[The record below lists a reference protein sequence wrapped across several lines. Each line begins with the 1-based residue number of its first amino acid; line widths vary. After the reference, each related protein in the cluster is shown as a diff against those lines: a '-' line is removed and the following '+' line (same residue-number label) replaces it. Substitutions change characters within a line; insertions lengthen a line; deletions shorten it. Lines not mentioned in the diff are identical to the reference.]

1 MKNKVFLILLLVFV
15 IFAIA
20 SNINIVQAVQTK
32 GTTTKD
38 KDMKT
43 YTKQDYSSDTS
54 LSGVISGGD
63 SFIDAGKD
71 GSAQID
77 KGSLQN
83 ASSSIYNILL
93 ICGMIVAVLIG
104 AILGIKFMIG
114 SVEEK
119 AEIKAALVPFIIG
132 CVVVFGAFG
141 IWKIVVTIG
150 NNFSIGRNS
159 IIECTGVLRELGEEC
174 IIGENVGI
182 AANAFISVRG
192 KLVIG
197 NDCIFGPGLS
207 IFTENHNF
215 RDISKPIRL
224 QGATRKGVEIG
235 NDCWFGANV
244 TVLDG
249 VKIGN
254 KCVIAAGA
262 VITKDIPDFSIVGGV
277 PAKVIRYRKEL
288 SEEDKI

>member
-38 KDMKT
+38 MDMNT

-63 SFIDAGKD
+63 SFIQAGKG

-93 ICGMIVAVLIG
+93 ICGVIIAVLIG
-104 AILGIKFMIG
+104 SIMGIKFMIG

-119 AEIKAALVPFIIG
+119 AEIKAALVPFAIG
-132 CVVVFGAFG
+132 CIVVFGAFG

-150 NNFSIGRNS
+150 NNF
-159 IIECTGVLRELGEEC
+159 
-174 IIGENVGI
+174 
-182 AANAFISVRG
+182 
-192 KLVIG
+192 
-197 NDCIFGPGLS
+197 
-207 IFTENHNF
+207 
-215 RDISKPIRL
+215 
-224 QGATRKGVEIG
+224 
-235 NDCWFGANV
+235 
-244 TVLDG
+244 
-249 VKIGN
+249 
-254 KCVIAAGA
+254 
-262 VITKDIPDFSIVGGV
+262 
-277 PAKVIRYRKEL
+277 
-288 SEEDKI
+288 

>member
-38 KDMKT
+38 KDMNT

-54 LSGVISGGD
+54 LSDVISGGD

-71 GSAQID
+71 GSAKID

-104 AILGIKFMIG
+104 SIMGIKFMIG

-119 AEIKAALVPFIIG
+119 AEIKAALVPFVIG
-132 CVVVFGAFG
+132 CIVVFGAFG

-150 NNFSIGRNS
+150 NNF
-159 IIECTGVLRELGEEC
+159 
-174 IIGENVGI
+174 
-182 AANAFISVRG
+182 
-192 KLVIG
+192 
-197 NDCIFGPGLS
+197 
-207 IFTENHNF
+207 
-215 RDISKPIRL
+215 
-224 QGATRKGVEIG
+224 
-235 NDCWFGANV
+235 
-244 TVLDG
+244 
-249 VKIGN
+249 
-254 KCVIAAGA
+254 
-262 VITKDIPDFSIVGGV
+262 
-277 PAKVIRYRKEL
+277 
-288 SEEDKI
+288 

>member
-38 KDMKT
+38 KDMNT

-54 LSGVISGGD
+54 LSDVISGGD
-63 SFIDAGKD
+63 SFINAGKG

-93 ICGMIVAVLIG
+93 ICGVIIAVLIG
-104 AILGIKFMIG
+104 SIMGIKFMIG

-119 AEIKAALVPFIIG
+119 AEIKAALVPFVIG
-132 CVVVFGAFG
+132 CIVVFGAFG

-150 NNFSIGRNS
+150 NNF
-159 IIECTGVLRELGEEC
+159 
-174 IIGENVGI
+174 
-182 AANAFISVRG
+182 
-192 KLVIG
+192 
-197 NDCIFGPGLS
+197 
-207 IFTENHNF
+207 
-215 RDISKPIRL
+215 
-224 QGATRKGVEIG
+224 
-235 NDCWFGANV
+235 
-244 TVLDG
+244 
-249 VKIGN
+249 
-254 KCVIAAGA
+254 
-262 VITKDIPDFSIVGGV
+262 
-277 PAKVIRYRKEL
+277 
-288 SEEDKI
+288 

>member
-38 KDMKT
+38 KDMNT

-54 LSGVISGGD
+54 LSDVISGGD

-71 GSAQID
+71 GSAKID

-119 AEIKAALVPFIIG
+119 AEIKAALVPFVIG
-132 CVVVFGAFG
+132 CIVVFGAFG
-141 IWKIVVTIG
+141 IWKIVVTVG
-150 NNFSIGRNS
+150 NN
-159 IIECTGVLRELGEEC
+159 L
-174 IIGENVGI
+174 
-182 AANAFISVRG
+182 
-192 KLVIG
+192 
-197 NDCIFGPGLS
+197 
-207 IFTENHNF
+207 
-215 RDISKPIRL
+215 
-224 QGATRKGVEIG
+224 
-235 NDCWFGANV
+235 
-244 TVLDG
+244 
-249 VKIGN
+249 
-254 KCVIAAGA
+254 
-262 VITKDIPDFSIVGGV
+262 
-277 PAKVIRYRKEL
+277 
-288 SEEDKI
+288 

>member
-1 MKNKVFLILLLVFV
+1 MNIVKNKVFLILLLVFV

-38 KDMKT
+38 KDMNT

-54 LSGVISGGD
+54 LSDVISGGD

-71 GSAQID
+71 GSAKID

-119 AEIKAALVPFIIG
+119 AEIKAALVPFVIG
-132 CVVVFGAFG
+132 CILVVSTTT
-141 IWKIVVTIG
+141 IVSFIY
-150 NNFSIGRNS
+150 
-159 IIECTGVLRELGEEC
+159 
-174 IIGENVGI
+174 
-182 AANAFISVRG
+182 NA
-192 KLVIG
+192 
-197 NDCIFGPGLS
+197 
-207 IFTENHNF
+207 
-215 RDISKPIRL
+215 
-224 QGATRKGVEIG
+224 
-235 NDCWFGANV
+235 
-244 TVLDG
+244 
-249 VKIGN
+249 VK
-254 KCVIAAGA
+254 
-262 VITKDIPDFSIVGGV
+262 D
-277 PAKVIRYRKEL
+277 
-288 SEEDKI
+288 

>member
-63 SFIDAGKD
+63 SFIDAGKN

-77 KGSLQN
+77 KGSLKN

-93 ICGMIVAVLIG
+93 ICGVIIAVLIG
-104 AILGIKFMIG
+104 SIMGIKFMIG

-119 AEIKAALVPFIIG
+119 AEIKAALVPFAIG
-132 CVVVFGAFG
+132 CIVVFGAFG

-150 NNFSIGRNS
+150 NNF
-159 IIECTGVLRELGEEC
+159 
-174 IIGENVGI
+174 
-182 AANAFISVRG
+182 
-192 KLVIG
+192 
-197 NDCIFGPGLS
+197 
-207 IFTENHNF
+207 
-215 RDISKPIRL
+215 
-224 QGATRKGVEIG
+224 
-235 NDCWFGANV
+235 
-244 TVLDG
+244 
-249 VKIGN
+249 
-254 KCVIAAGA
+254 
-262 VITKDIPDFSIVGGV
+262 
-277 PAKVIRYRKEL
+277 
-288 SEEDKI
+288 

>member
-20 SNINIVQAVQTK
+20 SNINIVQAIQTK
-32 GTTTKD
+32 GTT
-38 KDMKT
+38 MNT

-63 SFIDAGKD
+63 SFIQAGKD

-150 NNFSIGRNS
+150 NNF
-159 IIECTGVLRELGEEC
+159 
-174 IIGENVGI
+174 
-182 AANAFISVRG
+182 
-192 KLVIG
+192 
-197 NDCIFGPGLS
+197 
-207 IFTENHNF
+207 
-215 RDISKPIRL
+215 
-224 QGATRKGVEIG
+224 
-235 NDCWFGANV
+235 
-244 TVLDG
+244 
-249 VKIGN
+249 
-254 KCVIAAGA
+254 
-262 VITKDIPDFSIVGGV
+262 
-277 PAKVIRYRKEL
+277 
-288 SEEDKI
+288 